1 LAVEDST
8 KEIIMAKF
16 SKAAQKKV
24 ATAMKEMKKGTLKS
38 GGSGKKV
45 TNPKQAIAIG
55 LSEAR
60 EKGAKA
66 PKKKTAVKK
75 SAKSVPKKAVA
86 KKAAP
91 KKAAPKKAAS
101 KKAAVKK
108 DSPKKTADTQQKLT
122 TKKSAKRKAAPK
134 KKYNSAKG
142 NNNQVKDESL
152 QPVESNF
159 PPVEENSNEIIPG
172 IQDRT
177 VDPIAV
183 TDKKEL
189 AKAVTRHDP
198 KHKMQLS
205 GPKTTLRPSGKKPLW
220 R

>member
-1 LAVEDST
+1 
-8 KEIIMAKF
+8 
-16 SKAAQKKV
+16 
-24 ATAMKEMKKGTLKS
+24 MKEMKKGTLKS
-38 GGSGKKV
+38 GGFGKKV

-142 NNNQVKDESL
+142 NNNQAKDESL

>member
-1 LAVEDST
+1 
-8 KEIIMAKF
+8 MAKF

-75 SAKSVPKKAVA
+75 SAKKSVPKKAVA
-86 KKAAP
+86 KKAAPKKAAP

>member
-1 LAVEDST
+1 MAVEDST

-91 KKAAPKKAAS
+91 KKSAPKKIVG

-108 DSPKKTADTQQKLT
+108 SSGKKTTDSRKPAPV
-122 TKKSAKRKAAPK
+122 KKIATRKAVPK
-134 KKYNSAKG
+134 KKNASPKVEK
-142 NNNQVKDESL
+142 NLMPDEAL
-152 QPVESNF
+152 PLVDKNL
-159 PPVEENSNEIIPG
+159 PPVEEKSADIIPG

>member
-1 LAVEDST
+1 
-8 KEIIMAKF
+8 
-16 SKAAQKKV
+16 
-24 ATAMKEMKKGTLKS
+24 MKEMKKGTLKS

-75 SAKSVPKKAVA
+75 SAKKSAKKSVPKKAVA

-91 KKAAPKKAAS
+91 KKSAPKKIVG

-108 DSPKKTADTQQKLT
+108 SSGKKTTDSRKPAPV
-122 TKKSAKRKAAPK
+122 KKIATRKAVPK
-134 KKYNSAKG
+134 KKNASPKVEK
-142 NNNQVKDESL
+142 NLMPDEAL
-152 QPVESNF
+152 PLVDKNL
-159 PPVEENSNEIIPG
+159 PPVEEKSADIIPG